1 MFITRTLYFLFFFT
15 EDAAFLPD
23 ITNILTSNGDGHVK
37 VWDVT
42 SGEILHR
49 FTGHKGRVNQLSLC
63 PSGDLFVSG
72 SEDGAVKI
80 WDLGNFQ
87 ADPVYHE
94 NRHKILSKLL
104 SVAQCG
110 NFRNF
115 LPLRNSVE
123 SISWI
128 FCIF

>member
-1 MFITRTLYFLFFFT
+1 MLFFS

-49 FTGHKGRVNQLSLC
+49 FTGHKGRVNQLALC

-104 SVAQCG
+104 VLHTQCG
-110 NFRNF
+110 NFSIF
-115 LPLRNSVE
+115 LP
-123 SISWI
+123 
-128 FCIF
+128 